1 MAAQSKAL
9 KNYKEQCKRRQ
20 ANLLDPS
27 FGGSNAARAFPQW
40 YPGMLTSEYVRRF
53 QALSPM
59 KECGYI
65 YSFSHVAPML
75 DIYSPEVVDES
86 DAGGVYQ

>member
-1 MAAQSKAL
+1 
-9 KNYKEQCKRRQ
+9 
-20 ANLLDPS
+20 
-27 FGGSNAARAFPQW
+27 
-40 YPGMLTSEYVRRF
+40 MLTSEYVRRF

-86 DAGGVYQ
+86 DAGGVYQE